1 MRPSGSPIPGVGAT
15 VGSAAATGSCPGVA
29 VAASGELGFCAKP
42 AGGAAFGWAATGALA
57 GGGLAGVCADAGVSQ
72 AAAKAI
78 AHPIRFICTPGDY
91 LEPEAQ
97 VRATAVSGSIGAGFR
112 SLKRL

>member
-1 MRPSGSPIPGVGAT
+1 VLVGVL
-15 VGSAAATGSCPGVA
+15 V
-29 VAASGELGFCAKP
+29 
-42 AGGAAFGWAATGALA
+42 
-57 GGGLAGVCADAGVSQ
+57 GVCADAGVSQ

-97 VRATAVSGSIGAGFR
+97 VSATEVSGSIGVGFR
-112 SLKRL
+112 SLKRLARRNG

>member
-1 MRPSGSPIPGVGAT
+1 
-15 VGSAAATGSCPGVA
+15 
-29 VAASGELGFCAKP
+29 
-42 AGGAAFGWAATGALA
+42 
-57 GGGLAGVCADAGVSQ
+57 VSQ

-97 VRATAVSGSIGAGFR
+97 VSATEVSGSIGVGFR
-112 SLKRL
+112 SLKRLARRNC